1 MWLCV
6 LAIVGVAVANL
17 RGMRESGKIFAAP
30 TYLFIASI
38 LGLVVCGCRWRDTGS
53 MLPEAPYAP
62 HPPGLEGIS
71 LFLLLR
77 AFAVGCT
84 ALTGVEAVSD
94 GVPAFK
100 PPEAHNARIV
110 LAWLGG
116 ILDGAVPRHHLS
128 RLRSSASSPA
138 ADETVVSQLARQ
150 VFGGGFALLRD
161 PGRHR
166 R

>member
-1 MWLCV
+1 
-6 LAIVGVAVANL
+6 
-17 RGMRESGKIFAAP
+17 MRESGKIFAAP
-30 TYLFIASI
+30 TYLFVVSI
-38 LGLVVCGCRWRDTGS
+38 LGHGRSAGVGGATLGW
-53 MLPEAPYAP
+53 LPEAPYAP

-71 LFLLLR
+71 LFLFLR
-77 AFAVGCT
+77 AFAAGCT

-110 LAWLGG
+110 MAWLGG
-116 ILDGAVPRHHLS
+116 ISVVMFLGITYLAYDSRHRPRRQRDG
-128 RLRSSASSPA
+128 RLEDRAPG
-138 ADETVVSQLARQ
+138 LRRRLP
-150 VFGGGFALLRD
+150 LLRD